1 MNEEKTIKISV
12 TLNTEP
18 LEKALGKAND
28 LVEVINKAKSLSNDL
43 GKCFCDNDPDH
54 TRRCYYLNAAR
65 NSGSDRYQRHEK
77 KE

>member
-1 MNEEKTIKISV
+1 MEEEKTIKISV

-43 GKCFCDNDPDH
+43 ACMVQD
-54 TRRCYYLNAAR
+54 LNFTPIV
-65 NSGSDRYQRHEK
+65 NEK
-77 KE
+77 QEGLQ

>member
-28 LVEVINKAKSLSNDL
+28 LVEVINFKRLSLYGTRFEFYTYNQRETGGFAISN
-43 GKCFCDNDPDH
+43 FV
-54 TRRCYYLNAAR
+54 
-65 NSGSDRYQRHEK
+65 
-77 KE
+77 

>member
-1 MNEEKTIKISV
+1 MEEEKTIKISV

-43 GKCFCDNDPDH
+43 AYMVQN
-54 TRRCYYLNAAR
+54 LNFKPITI
-65 NSGSDRYQRHEK
+65 EK
-77 KE
+77 QEGLK